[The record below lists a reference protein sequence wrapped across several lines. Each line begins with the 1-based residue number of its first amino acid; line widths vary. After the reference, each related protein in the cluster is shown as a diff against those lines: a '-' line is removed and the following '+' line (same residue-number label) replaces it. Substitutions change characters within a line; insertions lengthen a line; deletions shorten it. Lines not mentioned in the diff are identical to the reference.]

1 MKKFLAFSLVFF
13 TAFNLNGFCLAD
25 SEFDYKSMIQKNFNP
40 QPIQLIQKNNLTS
53 ITTDYV
59 SEIEAPLKNY
69 KLGVGDVIQIN
80 LISKDLNIDLNT
92 PINPEGKIFIPK
104 IGEFYVNNLAIE
116 ELKAKISKT
125 LSKKISNFELS
136 AIISKIRNIKI
147 TLTGY
152 ANKTGS
158 YTIPQFTRLLDFLK
172 LAEGINENAS
182 YRNIEITSIDNKKK
196 TYDLYDFIYKSK
208 LAENPHLKSGDTIHI
223 TPILNKIALTGN
235 VLKSGIY
242 EIKEKENILENLAF
256 SGAFTNNPSL
266 DKVIV
271 WKKGIY
277 NLDQNTQ
284 VVEIKNLLK
293 TNIESGDIIF
303 VPYSKNYSDTYF
315 VHLYGQINKQGS
327 LQYRENF
334 KLSDYI
340 KLSGGVSNTSDLE
353 NVRIT
358 RVKDNK
364 AQILMVNINDILF
377 KGEKEKDVIIE
388 PDDIIFIPEKFF
400 NFRNFNDITSVM
412 LSTLGVVSLVIS
424 FIKQ

>member
-1 MKKFLAFSLVFF
+1 MKKLLTLSLAFF
-13 TAFNLNGFCLAD
+13 TTINLNGFCLAD
-25 SEFDYKSMIQKNFNP
+25 SESDYKSMIQKNFNP
-40 QPIQLIQKNNLTS
+40 QPIQIIQKNNTTA
-53 ITTDYV
+53 IATDYV

-80 LISKDLNIDLNT
+80 LLSKDLNIDLLT
-92 PINPEGKIFIPK
+92 PINPEGKIFITK
-104 IGEFYVNNLAIE
+104 VGEFYVNNLTNE
-116 ELKAKISKT
+116 ELKEKIRKN

-136 AIISKIRNIKI
+136 VILSKIRNIKI

-158 YTIPQFTRLLDFLK
+158 YTIPQFTRLLDFIK
-172 LAEGINENAS
+172 LAEGLNENAS
-182 YRNIEITSIDNKKK
+182 YRNIEIVSLDNKKK
-196 TYDLYDFIYKSK
+196 TYDLYDFIYKAK
-208 LAENPHLKSGDTIHI
+208 INENPYLKAGDSIHI
-223 TPILNKIALTGN
+223 TPIINKIGLTGN
-235 VLKSGIY
+235 VLKAGVY
-242 EIKEKENILENLAF
+242 EVKEKENILENLTL

-271 WKKGIY
+271 WKKGLY
-277 NLDQNTQ
+277 NLEQNTQ
-284 VVEIKNLLK
+284 TVDIKNLSK
-293 TNIESGDIIF
+293 TNIENGDIIF
-303 VPYSKNYSDTYF
+303 VPYSKTYSDTYF

-327 LQYRENF
+327 LQYRENL

-340 KLSGGVSNTSDLE
+340 KLGGGVSNTSDLE

-364 AQILMVNINDILF
+364 SQIITVNINDILF
-377 KGEKEKDVIIE
+377 NGQKEKDVIIE

-424 FIKQ
+424 FIKK

>member
-1 MKKFLAFSLVFF
+1 MKKLLTLSLAFF
-13 TAFNLNGFCLAD
+13 TTVNLTGFCLAD
-25 SEFDYKSMIQKNFNP
+25 SELDYKSMIQKSFNP
-40 QPIQLIQKNNLTS
+40 QPIQIIQKNNTTA
-53 ITTDYV
+53 IATDYV

-80 LISKDLNIDLNT
+80 LLSKDLNIDLLT

-104 IGEFYVNNLAIE
+104 VGEFYVNNLTNE
-116 ELKAKISKT
+116 ELKENIRKN
-125 LSKKISNFELS
+125 LSKKITNFELS
-136 AIISKIRNIKI
+136 VILSKIRNIKI

-158 YTIPQFTRLLDFLK
+158 YTIPQFTRLLDFIK

-182 YRNIEITSIDNKKK
+182 YRNIEIVSLDNKKK
-196 TYDLYDFIYKSK
+196 TYDLYDFIYKAK
-208 LAENPHLKSGDTIHI
+208 LTENPYLKAGDSIHI
-223 TPILNKIALTGN
+223 TPIINKIGLTGN
-235 VLKSGIY
+235 VLKAGVY
-242 EIKEKENILENLAF
+242 EVKEKENILENLTL

-271 WKKGIY
+271 WKKGLY
-277 NLDQNTQ
+277 NLEQNTQ
-284 VVEIKNLLK
+284 TIDIKNLLK

-303 VPYSKNYSDTYF
+303 VPYSKTYSDTYF

-327 LQYRENF
+327 LQYRENL

-340 KLSGGVSNTSDLE
+340 KLGGGVSNTSDLE

-364 AQILMVNINDILF
+364 SQIITVNINDILF
-377 KGEKEKDVIIE
+377 NGQKEKDVIIE

-424 FIKQ
+424 FIKK